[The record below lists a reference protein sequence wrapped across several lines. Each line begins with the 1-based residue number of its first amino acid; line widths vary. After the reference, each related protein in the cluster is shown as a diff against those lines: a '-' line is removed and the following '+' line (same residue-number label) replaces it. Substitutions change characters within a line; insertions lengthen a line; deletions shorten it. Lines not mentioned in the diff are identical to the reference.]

1 MARASAPG
9 EAASELSGP
18 AQHGLEL
25 YRKMLVVRRFEEAV
39 QSLFQKGEVHGTTH
53 LYIGEEAGA
62 IGVGD
67 VLGEHDRV
75 AGTYRGHGHALGVG
89 VDPQGL
95 LDEMLGRE
103 TGVCGGRAGSM
114 NVIDLDNRLIGSF
127 GIIGGSISAATG
139 AALAL
144 SRQGDGG
151 VAVAFF
157 GEGTTNHGYFHECLN
172 FAAVLRLPVLFV
184 CENNRYGEFT
194 PFEDV
199 TAGEIA
205 ARPQTLGIPTETVD
219 GMDVWAVREAADA
232 AVRRARA
239 GEGPQFIQ
247 SMTYRFVGHSRS
259 DPAKYR
265 KPGELEEWKARD
277 PLLVARERLAEAFGV
292 ATDVVDGVDAA
303 VAAQFEGIVERAL
316 AAPYPSPER
325 DGAREFAPSGAQSA
339 WTAGENSPEAPSRA
353 ARQAR

>member
-1 MARASAPG
+1 MAATDRSAAGGSAS
-9 EAASELSGP
+9 SELSGP
-18 AQHGLEL
+18 AQHGVEL
-25 YRKMLVVRRFEEAV
+25 YRRMLVVRRFEEAV

-62 IGVGD
+62 IGVCD
-67 VLGEHDRV
+67 VLDERDKV
-75 AGTYRGHGHALGVG
+75 AGTYRGHGHSLGAG
-89 VDPQGL
+89 VDPQAL

-114 NVIDLDNRLIGSF
+114 NVIDQSNGLIGSF

-144 SRQGDGG
+144 RRQGEGG

-172 FAAVLRLPVLFV
+172 FAAVLRLPAIFV

-205 ARPQTLGIPTETVD
+205 ARPEALGIPTATVD
-219 GMDVWAVREAADA
+219 GMDVWAVREAAAA
-232 AVRRARA
+232 AVERARR

-259 DPAKYR
+259 DPARYR
-265 KPGELEEWKARD
+265 KPGELDEWKQRD
-277 PLLVARERLAEAFGV
+277 PLKVARQKLTEQLGV
-292 ATDVVDGVDAA
+292 DGSVLDGVDGE
-303 VAAQFEGIVERAL
+303 VEAQFEAIVEQSL
-316 AAPYPSPER
+316 AAPYPDPVR
-325 DGAREFAPSGAQSA
+325 DAAREFAPTTS
-339 WTAGENSPEAPSRA
+339 
-353 ARQAR
+353 